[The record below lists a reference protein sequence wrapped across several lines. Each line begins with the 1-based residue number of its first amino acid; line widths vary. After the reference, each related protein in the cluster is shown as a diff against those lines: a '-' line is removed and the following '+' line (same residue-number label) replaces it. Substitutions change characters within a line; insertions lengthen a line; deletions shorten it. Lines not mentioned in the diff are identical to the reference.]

1 MADEKQVV
9 VETTPSGQTTISDEK
24 IVVQTGDEPVQ
35 TPVVKSFSVFRVAD
49 DIREVRDSTTGKLS
63 YKVGLEIKNHI
74 LRPKEH
80 MVTLTPK
87 SGDKASS
94 SASAKVNA
102 KSGDIQISSG
112 AETPWQPLERQDI
125 KHTFSAVGR
134 QLLWEPSSMG
144 IDLGQFK
151 LLDANTQQSLAVW
164 KTEVSIPG
172 QSAKIDFFSTT
183 DPHAEALSLAAIF
196 GILESMHIAANRD
209 DDHGG
214 GSRKF
219 AGVDPGNSMD
229 MGAGAGML

>member
-1 MADEKQVV
+1 MDDEKQVV
-9 VETTPSGQTTISDEK
+9 VEATPSGQTTISDEK
-24 IVVQTGDEPVQ
+24 IVVQVGDEPVQ
-35 TPVVKSFSVFRVAD
+35 APVLKSFSVFRIAD
-49 DIREVRDSTTGKLS
+49 DSRELRDSTTGIAS

-74 LRPKEH
+74 LRPNEH
-80 MVTLTPK
+80 LVTLTPNFGGK
-87 SGDKASS
+87 CSPL
-94 SASAKVNA
+94 ASAKVNA

-112 AETPWQPLERQDI
+112 SESPWQLLERQDS
-125 KHTFSAVGR
+125 KHTFSAGGR

-144 IDLGQFK
+144 VDLGQFQ
-151 LLDANTQQSLAVW
+151 LLDTRTRQPVAVW
-164 KTEVSIPG
+164 KTDTSVPG
-172 QSAKIDFFSTT
+172 QSAKIEFLSTT
-183 DPHAEALSLAAIF
+183 NPHAEALSLAAIF